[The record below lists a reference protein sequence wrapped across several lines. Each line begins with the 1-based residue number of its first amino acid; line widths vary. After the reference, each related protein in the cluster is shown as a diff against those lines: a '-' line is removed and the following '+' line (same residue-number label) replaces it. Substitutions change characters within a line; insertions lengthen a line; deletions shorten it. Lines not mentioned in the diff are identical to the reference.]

1 MHTIHITANSR
12 LTAVLKQAAIVD
24 SQTDVVQTPK
34 VMTLAQWWQEWQSQA
49 MLRFRLPTKPLPKK
63 ILSAFEA
70 QWLFEKC
77 LNEVLK
83 NQSKLEQN
91 EANQFNDGVDFEIE
105 DIALLN
111 ISATAKQLYQAWT
124 MVCEYIPDWQ
134 QQGFLQ
140 ADADNAESAFFKQV
154 LQHYLHTLEQK
165 NWQDE
170 SLFALTRL
178 QWLQE
183 VGKDFLPAKFQL
195 HGFDDL
201 TPHIKSWKKVVS
213 GFCTQVEADTDFE
226 SINDNEF
233 KLDLSSLQQALV
245 CYAAKDKYDEVQQ
258 VACWANQQLHAL
270 LEQKP
275 LQQIRIGIV
284 AADVN
289 EYKTLLTQTLD
300 EHLFLKGLGPLNLEQ
315 TQAHKLYNISLGEP
329 LLNVPLI
336 ANAMQ
341 TLQLMLQPQKR
352 IAYDEWSRWLISP
365 YTAGD
370 LTQRQ
375 QADAEFRRL
384 QWAQLSWS
392 NLLSQ
397 KAAQTLPK
405 SLKQNLENW
414 LQKTTQANLNK
425 LSLTQFMD
433 WILQAL
439 SDLQWPG
446 NRTLTSSE
454 FQQKTALEN
463 SLTAFSGLGEI
474 QTQQSVSGW
483 LSLLQ
488 RFLAEQVHQPQSVG
502 YQPIQIMGMLEA
514 GGQNFDALWV
524 LGLTDEAWP
533 RLANPNPFIPILQ
546 QRDLAMPR
554 SDSHRELVYAQKLSQ
569 RLVDST
575 AALYWSYP
583 KQSGEAILM
592 PTSIFPSTQSQTEFQ
607 IEDWQTQSYQS
618 LAQALFAEKSANAA
632 DFWELDEKGLPLEK
646 GAKAPGGSGILQA
659 QNQCPLMAYID
670 YRLGAKYGFEQV
682 EDSLQNTNQGSLVH
696 KVLEGFWL
704 EMQTQVRMLALSPEA
719 LAAKL
724 TLHIEAAFDELQM
737 GLSSG
742 IQQVESARILE
753 LCLEWLDLESKR
765 ESFAVIET
773 EKEHHIELAGMEF
786 KIVIDRV
793 DNLLGVGEAT
803 QEKFILDYKT
813 GRASIKDLMSIPLKA
828 PQLALYLFAFNE
840 DDNQRDKVA
849 GIGYGLLHSDD
860 GVKLNAVVEHEELLG
875 EAMHKNNRSL
885 TVFQK
890 EAEKEN
896 SDYYQASWQDFLQ
909 HLKTQVIELAEQI
922 QRGEAAMRFEKLTD
936 LQYASG
942 YLALRVP
949 EVVQQ
954 CQAVALDD
962 IEAPDVFGGAE

>member
-1 MHTIHITANSR
+1 MQTIHITANSR
-12 LTAVLKQAAIVD
+12 LTSALKQSAIIK
-24 SQTDVVQTPK
+24 SQAEVVQTPK
-34 VMTLAQWWQEWQSQA
+34 AMTLAQWWQEWQNQA
-49 MLRFRLPTKPLPKK
+49 MLRFKLPSKPLPKK
-63 ILSAFEA
+63 VLSTFEA

-83 NQSKLEQN
+83 NQSKEPHN
-91 EANQFNDGVDFEIE
+91 ELNQVNQLNNGLTVEIE
-105 DIALLN
+105 NIALLN

-124 MVCEYIPDWQ
+124 LVCEYIPDWQ
-134 QQGFLQ
+134 QDGFL
-140 ADADNAESAFFKQV
+140 AAEDGNAESAFFKQV
-154 LQHYLHTLEQK
+154 LEHYLHTLEQK

-170 SLFALTRL
+170 NLFALTRL

-201 TPHIKSWKKVVS
+201 TPHIKSWRKIALDFGSEVN
-213 GFCTQVEADTDFE
+213 ADTVFE
-226 SINDNEF
+226 SKDDSVF
-233 KLDLSSLQQALV
+233 KLDLSSLKQALV
-245 CYAAKDKYDEVQQ
+245 YYAAKDKYDEVQQ

-270 LEQKP
+270 LKQKS
-275 LQQIRIGIV
+275 LGQIRIGIV

-289 EYKTLLTQTLD
+289 EYKTLLTQALD
-300 EHLFLKGLGPLNLEQ
+300 EHLLLNGLGQLNLEQ
-315 TQAHKLYNISLGEP
+315 NQASKIYNISLGEP

-352 IAYDEWSRWLISP
+352 VAYDEWSRWLISP

-397 KAAQTLPK
+397 KAAQALPT

-414 LQKTTQANLNK
+414 LQKTSQANLSK
-425 LSLTQFMD
+425 LSLPQFMD
-433 WILQAL
+433 WVQQAL
-439 SDLQWPG
+439 SELQWPG

-454 FQQKTALEN
+454 YQQKTALEN
-463 SLTAFSGLGEI
+463 SLTAFSGLSEI
-474 QTQQSVSGW
+474 QAQQTVSGW

-514 GGQNFDALWV
+514 GGQDFDALWV

-533 RLANPNPFIPILQ
+533 RLANPNPFIPIRQ

-554 SDSHRELVYAQKLSQ
+554 SDSQRELGYAQNLSQ

-583 KQSGEAILM
+583 KQSGEAMLM
-592 PTSIFPSTQSQTEFQ
+592 STSIFPCTKAQSEFQ
-607 IEDWQTQSYQS
+607 VVDWQPQTYQS
-618 LAQALFAEKSANAA
+618 LAQALFNEKTANAT
-632 DFWELDEKGLPLEK
+632 DFWELDEQGLPLEK

-670 YRLGAKYGFEQV
+670 YRLGAKYGFQQV

-696 KVLEGFWL
+696 KVLEGFWQ

-719 LAAKL
+719 LAEKL
-724 TLHIEAAFDELQM
+724 TNHIEAAFDELQM

-742 IQQVESARILE
+742 IQQVETARILE
-753 LCLEWLDLESKR
+753 LCLEWLQLESKR

-773 EKEHHIELAGMEF
+773 EKEHVIELAGIEF

-793 DNLLGVGEAT
+793 DSLLGVGEAT

-813 GRASIKDLMSIPLKA
+813 GRASIKDLINIPLKA
-828 PQLALYLFAFNE
+828 PQLALYLFAM
-840 DDNQRDKVA
+840 DDKVA

-875 EAMHKNNRSL
+875 EVMHKKSRSL
-885 TVFQK
+885 TVFAK
-890 EAEKEN
+890 EAEKEQ
-896 SDYYQASWQDFLQ
+896 SDYYQASWQDFLD
-909 HLKTQVIELAEQI
+909 HLKTQVLELAEQI
-922 QRGEAAMRFEKLTD
+922 QRGEAAMRFEKISD

-954 CQAVALDD
+954 CQAAAGDSAQVH
-962 IEAPDVFGGAE
+962 ERVRGAE